1 MEVVADG
8 DTFGAQAVGLLGF
21 VVAGTADADVA
32 LGVDDALPGDVGV
45 IWIAGFVAQ
54 GAHGVAD
61 LAGAAGCAE
70 HGGNAAVA
78 GDFSGGDAQDEGVD
92 LVVEGGWGHEGLAYQ
107 IEVLLM

>member
-8 DTFGAQAVGLLGF
+8 DAFGTQAVGLLGF
-21 VVAGTADADVA
+21 VM
-32 LGVDDALPGDVGV
+32 
-45 IWIAGFVAQ
+45 
-54 GAHGVAD
+54 
-61 LAGAAGCAE
+61 AGAAGCAE
-70 HGGNAAVA
+70 HGGDAAVA